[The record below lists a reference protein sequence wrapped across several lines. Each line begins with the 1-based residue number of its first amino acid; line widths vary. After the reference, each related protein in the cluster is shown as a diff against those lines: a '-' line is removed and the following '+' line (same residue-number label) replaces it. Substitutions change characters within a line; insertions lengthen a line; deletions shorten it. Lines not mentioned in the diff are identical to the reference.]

1 MGEYVYFDD
10 LSRLLGEVQPDSIL
24 SRTLLKNE
32 HVNMVLFNFDKGQA
46 LSPHTATQPAM
57 IYVISG
63 EATITLGEDVKQA
76 KAGAWMFM
84 PTHLV
89 HGVVAE
95 TPLVMMLALL
105 PKDK

>member
-1 MGEYVYFDD
+1 MSEYTYFDD
-10 LSRLLGEVQPDSIL
+10 LSGLTGEVQPDSIL
-24 SRTLLKNE
+24 SRTLLRNE
-32 HVNMVLFNFDKGQA
+32 HVNMVLFNFDKGQT

-57 IYVISG
+57 IQVISG

-76 KAGAWMFM
+76 KPGAWMFM

-89 HGVVAE
+89 HGIVAE
-95 TPLVMMLALL
+95 TPLVMLLLLL